1 VNAREWL
8 QSGGAPAGG
17 GPALALLG
25 APLARASISP
35 SRAQLTPAAFRAGL
49 ARFSTF
55 DGDHVIDLEEL
66 GVLDL
71 GDVEGDAGDADA
83 SAAHARLESAVAEA
97 GRRAPVV
104 AVVGGDNSVTRPA
117 MLGLAGAALDEDWG
131 LLTFDAH
138 HDVRPQVDGPRNG
151 TPVRDLIELGLPGD
165 RVAQVGIHGFAN
177 AGEHSRWAR
186 ERGVHV
192 RRAAEVRASGMPRVI
207 DEVLDVLERHG
218 ARRIYVDVDIDVLDR
233 AYAPACPASMP
244 GGLTPDQLQDAAHLL
259 GADPRVRGVDL
270 TEVDAAADVAGT
282 TVRCMGSVFLAFCA
296 GLVQRRRDLAAAL

>member
-1 VNAREWL
+1 MNAREWL
-8 QSGGAPAGG
+8 QSGGAPADGG
-17 GPALALLG
+17 IALAVLG

-49 ARFSTF
+49 GRFSTF
-55 DGDHVIDLEEL
+55 DGDHFVDLEEL

-71 GDVEGDAGDADA
+71 GDVEGDADDADA
-83 SAAHARLESAVAEA
+83 SAAHVRLESAVAEA

-104 AVVGGDNSVTRPA
+104 VVVGGDNSVTRPA
-117 MLGLAGAALDEDWG
+117 MRGLAGGALGEDWG

-151 TPVRDLIELGLPGD
+151 TPVRDLIELGLPGE
-165 RVAQVGIHGFAN
+165 RVAQIGIHGFAN
-177 AGEHSRWAR
+177 AGAHARWAR
-186 ERGVHV
+186 DRGVHV
-192 RRAAEVRASGMPRVI
+192 RRAAEVRSSGMPRVL
-207 DEVLDVLERHG
+207 DEVLDVLERRG
-218 ARRIYVDVDIDVLDR
+218 ARRFYIDIDMDVLDR

-244 GGLTPDQLQDAAHLL
+244 GGLAPDQLQEAAHLL

-296 GLVQRRRDLAAAL
+296 GLVQRRRGVTAAL